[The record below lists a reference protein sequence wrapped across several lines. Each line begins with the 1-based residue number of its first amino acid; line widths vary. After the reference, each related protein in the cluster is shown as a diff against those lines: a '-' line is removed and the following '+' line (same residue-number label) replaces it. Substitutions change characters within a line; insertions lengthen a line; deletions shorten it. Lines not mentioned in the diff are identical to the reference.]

1 MLYRCDGGPSDKEP
15 TYQCG
20 RCKTREFSSWLG
32 KIRWRR
38 AWQPTPVL
46 LPTPMDRGAW
56 RATVHGV
63 AKSQAWLKQLSTQHT
78 YFCICASSLPRHAPY
93 TVIKIIILCSNHL
106 PFNGQ
111 NSRTDGQ
118 MARDLRVT
126 LFWPSWCFITKK
138 IQFTSVNRS
147 RSFPLNISPFPP
159 KRIWEMTRE
168 DLIHK
173 ASSFT

>member
-1 MLYRCDGGPSDKEP
+1 MGCMCLFQFWFPQGICLGVGLLFLPGESHGRRSLEGYSPWGRKE
-15 TYQCG
+15 
-20 RCKTREFSSWLG
+20 SSM
-32 KIRWRR
+32 
-38 AWQPTPVL
+38 TE
-46 LPTPMDRGAW
+46 
-56 RATVHGV
+56 ATWH
-63 AKSQAWLKQLSTQHT
+63 TTHT
-78 YFCICASSLPRHAPY
+78 YCCICASSLSRRAPY
-93 TVIKIIILCSNHL
+93 TVIKIVTLSSNHL
-106 PFNGQ
+106 PLNGQ

-159 KRIWEMTRE
+159 KRIWEMTRK